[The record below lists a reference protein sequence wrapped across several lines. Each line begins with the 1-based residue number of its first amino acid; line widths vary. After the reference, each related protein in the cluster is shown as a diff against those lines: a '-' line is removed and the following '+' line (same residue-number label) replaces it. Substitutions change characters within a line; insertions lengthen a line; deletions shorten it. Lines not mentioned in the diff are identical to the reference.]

1 MRIPALLLPLD
12 FQFEKMRGAGNARI
26 VVADGLL
33 ALAGEL
39 GVVEAEPG
47 LREGAQVGL
56 DGRLVLGGRG

>member
-1 MRIPALLLPLD
+1 MSR
-12 FQFEKMRGAGNARI
+12 AGYAGI

-39 GVVEAEPG
+39 GVVQAEPG

-56 DGRLVLGGRG
+56 DGRLVL